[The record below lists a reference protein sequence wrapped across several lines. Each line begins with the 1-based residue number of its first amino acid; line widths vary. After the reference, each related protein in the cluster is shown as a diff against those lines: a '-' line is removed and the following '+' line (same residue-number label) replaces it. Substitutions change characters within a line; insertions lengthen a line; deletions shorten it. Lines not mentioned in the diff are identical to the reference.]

1 MTRRNRPSSGAHSG
15 APFTGAFAPE
25 PDDDEPKSK
34 SQRKRDMHALQA
46 LGVELEAL
54 PKDRLARVPMP
65 EPLAD
70 AIHEARRITSHEGKR
85 RQMQYVGRVMRGLD
99 DDEVD
104 AIRRALEGFKGT
116 SKAETA
122 RLHLI
127 ERWREMLLRDDDAL
141 TRFLAEHPA
150 VDVQAL
156 RNLIR
161 SARKEQQLGKPPRH
175 FRELFQAIK
184 TALDARDGKPASGAT
199 DGNSAENPAGD
210 ADDNDQPDQEP

>member
-1 MTRRNRPSSGAHSG
+1 MTRRSRPSSGA
-15 APFTGAFAPE
+15 PFSGAFAPE
-25 PDDDEPKSK
+25 PDLDEPKSK

-46 LGVELEAL
+46 IGAELEAL

-65 EPLAD
+65 EDLQQ

-85 RQMQYVGRVMRGLD
+85 RQMQFVGRVMRGLQE
-99 DDEVD
+99 DEVE

-127 ERWREMLLRDDDAL
+127 ERWRELLLREDDAL
-141 TRFLAEHPA
+141 TRFLADYPA

-161 SARKEQQLGKPPRH
+161 NARKEQQLGKPPRH

-184 TALDARDGKPASGAT
+184 QALDAKDPPAEA
-199 DGNSAENPAGD
+199 AEPTPSD
-210 ADDNDQPDQEP
+210 PDQEP